1 MRRTTKT
8 LGFAAVIAAA
18 ALAGAACGEP
28 AEAAPASHCQNL
40 TQTHGNSYGILN
52 GLSLGIPVAADL
64 DLTGNA
70 LALLGGHALAG
81 GGDRTD
87 TVTCTY

>member
-1 MRRTTKT
+1 MRHAGKIFT
-8 LGFAAVIAAA
+8 IA
-18 ALAGAACGEP
+18 ALASTALALAACGEP
-28 AEAAPASHCQNL
+28 AKASPAGHCQNL

-52 GLSLGIPVAADL
+52 GLSIGVPVAADL

-70 LALLGGHALAG
+70 LALLGGYALAG
-81 GGDRTD
+81 GGDHTD

>member
-1 MRRTTKT
+1 MRRTTKI
-8 LGFAAVIAAA
+8 LGFAATIAAF

-28 AEAAPASHCQNL
+28 AEAAPAGHCQNI
-40 TQTHGNSYGILN
+40 TQTHGDSYGILN

-70 LALLGGHALAG
+70 LALLGGYALANG
-81 GGDRTD
+81 GNHTD
-87 TVTCTY
+87 TTTC